1 MSSTQ
6 LAKPWG
12 TYLRWMLGTLAA
24 VVLLV
29 GAFNVVMDP
38 LNVFASP
45 RMAGLNAVKPHLDHH
60 RELTRWRIA
69 SKHCA
74 NAVILGNSRSE
85 IGLDPEHPAFAAL
98 GLSAVNLAVPGTDA
112 TNAYRQLLWLQA
124 IGCMPKVVLLGV
136 EFFDFLG
143 AAPAKG
149 LPTVAT
155 DLPPRTDAAF
165 YAEVVFSISGLGD
178 SLNTL
183 GLQRA
188 RYPATLTDRG
198 FNPLR
203 NYVAE
208 VTQSGHYTLFRQ
220 RALENAKNWSR
231 KPRHI
236 RPAGGGSSEDA
247 AAVQGIL
254 ELASAAGSKVH
265 LVIYPYHAQI
275 RLMLLQMGL
284 NDLFGA
290 WKTDIVQAAT
300 RTRNGPHASK
310 ANIVLWDFSGITA
323 DTLEPIPPAGDRKTQ
338 LKNFWEAG
346 HFKKE
351 LGDKLLA
358 RVLEQG
364 TGAQD
369 TGFGVQL
376 DATLLPAWLAQDEAA
391 VRTLLDTPSALRDET
406 LDVVR
411 RAAAPPGN

>member
-38 LNVFASP
+38 LNVFGSP
-45 RMAGLNAVKPHLDHH
+45 RVAGLNAVKPHLDHH

-74 NAVILGNSRSE
+74 SAVILGNSRTE

-112 TNAYRQLLWLQA
+112 TNAYRQLLWLQS
-124 IGCMPKVVLLGV
+124 IGCMPKVVVLGV

-155 DLPPRTDAAF
+155 APPPQTGAAF
-165 YAEVVFSISGLGD
+165 FAEVVFSITGLGD

-208 VTQSGHYTLFRQ
+208 VSQSGHYTLFRQ
-220 RALENAKNWSR
+220 RALENAKNWGR

-236 RPAGGGSSEDA
+236 RPAGGESSEDA

-284 NDLFGA
+284 NDLSSLRSILPLGL
-290 WKTDIVQAAT
+290 
-300 RTRNGPHASK
+300 RGSGPGTTMHAMRHH
-310 ANIVLWDFSGITA
+310 VG
-323 DTLEPIPPAGDRKTQ
+323 R
-338 LKNFWEAG
+338 
-346 HFKKE
+346 HV
-351 LGDKLLA
+351 LLA
-358 RVLEQG
+358 VGQQG
-364 TGAQD
+364 RH
-369 TGFGVQL
+369 V
-376 DATLLPAWLAQDEAA
+376 E
-391 VRTLLDTPSALRDET
+391 
-406 LDVVR
+406 R
-411 RAAAPPGN
+411 RAVGGVAMTWMAWPSVGWSTPKAAHSPTSRVAYSTSSTSVGLTR